1 MKRSIVL
8 FLVSFL
14 ATAGVGGGI
23 YYAFTHN
30 LIPGVGEIET
40 ITPSTT
46 NTEATRNETQYNSG
60 ASTETPATTPT
71 TDDTPKADSTPLPVV
86 PSEPEITE
94 EPIQPDDTTTPNPP
108 TEQDTETTAPEPGST
123 PSNEETTAP
132 DGPDF
137 TLPNP
142 DSARNEEH
150 RVALL
155 ALEAI
160 RHGDLK
166 AALEYLI
173 KRRLMTD
180 SAAAV
185 IQTWAANN
193 TPGELVET
201 ANSRREDGN
210 KVTRY
215 RVHTTNGSEDLIL
228 DVVTDRNGEAIIEN
242 ATTAPADKTAIT
254 AESDHITATEGFF
267 EAVRSGDMPKACSLI
282 TGEEIS
288 FATVAGLCMIFEE
301 DNFRMRE
308 HSPIRN
314 TFVNDEFAGNLVYLT
329 SANPAI
335 TQEARIAIEL
345 ARTPEGWRV
354 KAAGLEGLL
363 LSYENSAVA
372 EGGRYFPIV
381 KNPKGGDSIAL
392 FFGFNEADL
401 TPRSQRQ
408 LQIIAE
414 LLKGTNRRLNISGH
428 TDDVGSERYNQSL
441 SERRAAAVKEAL
453 VGFGASADQITTHG
467 LGMSQPRRLPT
478 AADTE
483 QTIDY
488 IRGENRRAE
497 IYLDFES

>member
-23 YYAFTHN
+23 YYAFTNN
-30 LIPGVGEIET
+30 LIPGAGKIASILNPGT
-40 ITPSTT
+40 DTDANRRQMTSGNQTP
-46 NTEATRNETQYNSG
+46 E
-60 ASTETPATTPT
+60 ETPATPEPKDEPQVQESTPET
-71 TDDTPKADSTPLPVV
+71 TVPAAPQPPVEPQPPVDPQPPVAPEPVEEPDTPKVEPTP
-86 PSEPEITE
+86 
-94 EPIQPDDTTTPNPP
+94 
-108 TEQDTETTAPEPGST
+108 TA
-123 PSNEETTAP
+123 
-132 DGPDF
+132 PDF

-142 DSARNEEH
+142 ESARNEEH

-193 TPGELVET
+193 TPGELIET

-210 KVTRY
+210 KVTRF
-215 RVHTTNGSEDLIL
+215 RVHTTNGTEDLIL
-228 DVVTDRNGEAIIEN
+228 DVVTDRNGAAIIEN
-242 ATTAPADKTAIT
+242 ASTVPADKTAIT
-254 AESDHITATEGFF
+254 VDSDHITATEGFF
-267 EAVRSGDMPKACSLI
+267 EAVRNGDMVKACSMI

-314 TFVNDEFAGNLVYLT
+314 TFVNDGFAGNLVYLT
-329 SANPAI
+329 SSNPEI
-335 TQEARIAIEL
+335 TQEARIAVEL

-401 TPRSQRQ
+401 TPRSLRQ

-414 LLKGTNRRLNISGH
+414 LLKGTERRLNISGH
-428 TDDVGSERYNQSL
+428 TDDVGTERYNQSL

-453 VGFGASADQITTHG
+453 VGYGASADQITTHG
-467 LGMSQPRRLPT
+467 LGMSQPRRLP
-478 AADTE
+478 AATDSE

>member
-14 ATAGVGGGI
+14 ATAGVGGGL
-23 YYAFTHN
+23 YYAFTNN
-30 LIPGVGEIET
+30 LIPGVGQIATIASPGTET
-40 ITPSTT
+40 DANRSQMT
-46 NTEATRNETQYNSG
+46 NS
-60 ASTETPATTPT
+60 SETPATTPT
-71 TDDTPKADSTPLPVV
+71 TDEPQVQEPTPEPSVPAEPQPPVEPVTPVEPITPDEPAEQDDE
-86 PSEPEITE
+86 PSEPE
-94 EPIQPDDTTTPNPP
+94 QSDSTTPEEVTPP
-108 TEQDTETTAPEPGST
+108 AT
-123 PSNEETTAP
+123 
-132 DGPDF
+132 PDF

-142 DSARNEEH
+142 ESARNEEH

-173 KRRLMTD
+173 NRRLMTD

-193 TPGELVET
+193 TPGELIET

-210 KVTRY
+210 KVTRF
-215 RVHTTNGSEDLIL
+215 RVHTTNGSEDLVM
-228 DVVTDRNGEAIIEN
+228 DVVTDRNGVAIIEN
-242 ATTAPADKTAIT
+242 ASTVPADKTAIT

-267 EAVRSGDMPKACSLI
+267 EAVRNGDMVKACSMI

-314 TFVNDEFAGNLVYLT
+314 TFVNDGFAGNLVYLT
-329 SANPAI
+329 SSNPEI

-381 KNPKGGDSIAL
+381 KNPRGGDSIAL

-401 TPRSQRQ
+401 TPRSLRQ

-414 LLKGTNRRLNISGH
+414 LLKGTDRRLNISGH
-428 TDDVGSERYNQSL
+428 TDDVGTERYNQSL

-453 VGFGASADQITTHG
+453 VGYGASADQITTHG

-478 AADTE
+478 ATDSE
-483 QTIDY
+483 QTVDY